1 MTMSTS
7 RVIEEIEKL
16 KEKGEISED
25 TYIKLKKA
33 VENPIRID
41 LGKIFRKFGMSNRN
55 LILDIA
61 AGGSGTGPKV
71 LGRQTVALDIS
82 KTEIGS
88 AKNEGALAQWV
99 CADATKL
106 PFKEETFDFAFT
118 FIGLAY
124 IKGKE
129 NKLMTLK
136 ETYRVLRSGGILLL
150 IEPEISEN
158 VKDYM
163 EYYVVCKDGK
173 IINETIF
180 GVSGAEITQT
190 LEMLSDMLQHVKFK
204 VHVEARDRYFI
215 IAGRKL

>member
-1 MTMSTS
+1 
-7 RVIEEIEKL
+7 
-16 KEKGEISED
+16 
-25 TYIKLKKA
+25 
-33 VENPIRID
+33 
-41 LGKIFRKFGMSNRN
+41 
-55 LILDIA
+55 
-61 AGGSGTGPKV
+61 
-71 LGRQTVALDIS
+71 
-82 KTEIGS
+82 
-88 AKNEGALAQWV
+88 
-99 CADATKL
+99 
-106 PFKEETFDFAFT
+106 
-118 FIGLAY
+118 
-124 IKGKE
+124 
-129 NKLMTLK
+129 MTLK

-215 IAGRKL
+215 IAGHKL